1 MFKTFILSL
10 FLLTGFSV
18 HAQNS
23 GKILGT
29 VKDQNTQEAITGATI
44 TLKGEKTYYQTT
56 DENGR
61 FSVAL
66 QVGTY
71 AISISFI
78 GYETLNQ
85 YNLVVGSGNDLILN
99 FEMSEARTA
108 LAELVVK
115 KDNSRSARATDMVT
129 PLSTQR
135 LSTEEIKANP
145 GGNFDVSRVI
155 QALPG
160 VAGGFTANRNDIIV
174 RGGAPNENVYYLD
187 GIEIPVLNHF
197 QTQGASGGATGI
209 LNVSFIEDVQLSSS
223 AFDARYDNALASTFT
238 IKQRNGNPEKLAGNI
253 RLSGSEFAGTL
264 EGPLSEKTTFI
275 VSARKSYLQ
284 FLFQLLDIP
293 IRPAFWDFQYK
304 INHQINKK
312 TSLNFIGLGAI
323 DKFRLATPKDS
334 SPENEYIMRSNP
346 AIDQWN
352 YTLGVS
358 LKRLIN
364 NGYYT
369 VALSRNMFWNGAD
382 RFEDNIETEAN
393 RTLKLRS
400 FEAENKLRVDVN
412 KFRDGWKWSYGAM
425 GQWVKYDIDLL
436 NRISNGRTDS
446 SGNIIQPPITVD
458 FRNNT
463 GFFKYGAFGQVSR
476 FFLNQK
482 LLVSAGLRTD
492 MNSFTTTGSNPLKT
506 LSPRLSMS
514 YSVSPVLDFTA
525 SVGKYY
531 KIPSYTILGY
541 KDQTGV
547 SVNRDMRYT
556 GSLHYTA
563 GLQFIPKDAL
573 RFTVEG
579 FYKDYSNYPV
589 STRTGISLANQGA
602 DFTAVGNEPVT
613 SSGTGRVYGAEVFM
627 QQKLIK
633 KLFYVLSGTLFKSE
647 FTGLDGVMRRSSWDY
662 GFIAA
667 STVGYK
673 PGKNWEFGV
682 KYRIA
687 GGQPYTP
694 FNMEVS
700 QRDYLTTGTGTPDYA
715 RVNQETLPFFNQL
728 DLRVDKKF
736 YFRKTALGLFLDIQ
750 NLLLYKTPGLPNYTF
765 QRTDDNSGFAT
776 SDGLP
781 LAPDNS
787 NAIPLILDKRTATVV
802 PSIGF
807 ILEF

>member
-1 MFKTFILSL
+1 MNKALIIL
-10 FLLTGFSV
+10 FCFFAFTV
-18 HAQNS
+18 NAQNT
-23 GKILGT
+23 GKIMGT
-29 VKDQNTQEAITGATI
+29 VKDLNTQEWITGATV
-44 TLKGEKTYYQTT
+44 TVKGAQPYYQMT

-61 FSVAL
+61 FSVTL
-66 QVGTY
+66 PVGTY
-71 AISISFI
+71 SLSISFV

-99 FEMSEARTA
+99 FEMSETRNT
-108 LAELVVK
+108 LTEIVVK
-115 KDNSRSARATDMVT
+115 NDLTRSARATDMIT

-160 VAGGFTANRNDIIV
+160 VAGGFTSNRNDIIV

-197 QTQGASGGATGI
+197 QTQGASGGATGM

-223 AFDARYDNALASTFT
+223 AFDARYDNALASTFI
-238 IKQRNGNPEKLAGNI
+238 IKQRNGNPEKLSGNI
-253 RLSGSEFAGTL
+253 RLSGSEFATTL
-264 EGPLSEKTTFI
+264 EGPLSDKTTFI

-284 FLFQLLDIP
+284 FLFQLLDLP
-293 IRPAFWDFQYK
+293 IRPSYWDFQYK
-304 INHQINKK
+304 INHQIDKK

-323 DKFRLATPKDS
+323 DKFRLATPKNS
-334 SPENEYIMRSNP
+334 SPENEYIMRANP

-352 YTLGVS
+352 YTVGAS

-382 RFEDNIETEAN
+382 RFENNVPTEAN

-400 FEAENKLRVDVN
+400 FEAENKLRMDVN
-412 KFRDGWKWSYGAM
+412 KFKDGWKWSYGAM
-425 GQWVKYDIDLL
+425 AQWVKYDVNLYNKINNGSID
-436 NRISNGRTDS
+436 STGAVV
-446 SGNIIQPPITVD
+446 QPPISVD
-458 FRNNT
+458 FSNT
-463 GFFKYGAFGQVSR
+463 IDFLKYGAFGQVSR
-476 FFLNQK
+476 YFFNQK
-482 LLVSAGLRTD
+482 LLVSGGLRTD
-492 MNSFTTTGSNPLKT
+492 MNTFTVSGGNPLKT
-506 LSPRLSMS
+506 LSPRISLS
-514 YSVSPVLDFTA
+514 YALSPTVDVTA

-531 KIPSYTILGY
+531 KLPAYTVLGY
-541 KDQTGV
+541 QDRNQMA
-547 SVNRDMRYT
+547 VNKNMNYT
-556 GSLHYTA
+556 GSIHYTA
-563 GLQFIPKDAL
+563 GVQFMPKEAL

-579 FYKDYSNYPV
+579 FYKDYNNYPV
-589 STRTGISLANQGA
+589 SLQTGLSLANQGA
-602 DFTAVGNEPVT
+602 DFTAVGNEPMASV
-613 SSGTGRVYGAEVFM
+613 GRGRVYGAEVFM
-627 QQKLIK
+627 QQKLVNK
-633 KLFYVLSGTLFKSE
+633 VFYVFSGTLFKSE
-647 FTGLDGVMRRSSWDY
+647 FSGLDGVLRRSSWDY

-667 STVGYK
+667 STIGYK

-694 FNMEVS
+694 FNLEAS
-700 QRDYLTTGTGTPDYA
+700 HRDYITNGVGKIDYS
-715 RVNQETLPFFNQL
+715 RVNQERLPFFNQL
-728 DLRVDKKF
+728 DFRIDKKF
-736 YFRKTALGLFLDIQ
+736 YYKNTTLGLFMDIQ

-765 QRTDDNSGFAT
+765 KRTEDNSGFAT
-776 SDGLP
+776 TNGLP
-781 LAPDNS
+781 LAADNS
-787 NAIPLILDKRTATVV
+787 NAIPLILENRSATVV

>member
-1 MFKTFILSL
+1 MNKALIIL
-10 FLLTGFSV
+10 FCFFAFTV
-18 HAQNS
+18 NAQNT
-23 GKILGT
+23 GKIMGT
-29 VKDQNTQEAITGATI
+29 VKDLNTQEWITGATV
-44 TLKGEKTYYQTT
+44 TVKGAQPYYQMT

-61 FSVAL
+61 FSATL
-66 QVGTY
+66 PVGTY
-71 AISISFI
+71 SLSISFV

-99 FEMSEARTA
+99 FEMSEARNT
-108 LAELVVK
+108 LTEVVVK
-115 KDNSRSARATDMVT
+115 NDLSRSARATDMIT

-160 VAGGFTANRNDIIV
+160 VAGGFTSNRNDIIV

-197 QTQGASGGATGI
+197 QTQGASGGATGM

-223 AFDARYDNALASTFT
+223 AFDARYDNALASTFI
-238 IKQRNGNPEKLAGNI
+238 IKQRNGNPEKLSGNI
-253 RLSGSEFAGTL
+253 RLSGSEFATTL
-264 EGPLSEKTTFI
+264 EGPLSDKTTFI

-284 FLFQLLDIP
+284 FLFQLLDLP
-293 IRPAFWDFQYK
+293 IRPSYWDFQYK
-304 INHQINKK
+304 INHQIDKK

-323 DKFRLATPKDS
+323 DKFRLATPKNS
-334 SPENEYIMRSNP
+334 SPENEYIMRANP

-352 YTLGVS
+352 YTVGAS

-382 RFEDNIETEAN
+382 RFENNVPTEAN

-400 FEAENKLRVDVN
+400 FEAENKLRMDVN
-412 KFRDGWKWSYGAM
+412 KFKDGWKWSYGAM
-425 GQWVKYDIDLL
+425 AQWVKYDVNLYNKI
-436 NRISNGRTDS
+436 NNGSTDS
-446 SGNIIQPPITVD
+446 TGAVVQPPISVD
-458 FRNNT
+458 FSNT
-463 GFFKYGAFGQVSR
+463 IDFLKYGAFGQVSR
-476 FFLNQK
+476 YFFNQK
-482 LLVSAGLRTD
+482 LLVSGGLRTD
-492 MNSFTTTGSNPLKT
+492 MNTFTVSGGNPLKT
-506 LSPRLSMS
+506 LSPRISLS
-514 YSVSPVLDFTA
+514 YALSPTVDVTA

-531 KIPSYTILGY
+531 KLPAYTVLGY
-541 KDQTGV
+541 QDRNQMA
-547 SVNRDMRYT
+547 VNKNMNYT
-556 GSLHYTA
+556 GSIHYTA
-563 GLQFIPKDAL
+563 GVQFMPKEAL

-579 FYKDYSNYPV
+579 FYKDYNNYPV
-589 STRTGISLANQGA
+589 SLQTGLSLANQGA
-602 DFTAVGNEPVT
+602 DFTAVGNEPMASV
-613 SSGTGRVYGAEVFM
+613 GRGRVYGAEVFM
-627 QQKLIK
+627 QQKLVNK
-633 KLFYVLSGTLFKSE
+633 VFYVFSGTLFKSE
-647 FTGLDGVMRRSSWDY
+647 FSGLDGVLRRSSWDY

-667 STVGYK
+667 STIGYK

-694 FNMEVS
+694 FNLEAS
-700 QRDYLTTGTGTPDYA
+700 HRDYITNGVGTLDYS
-715 RVNQETLPFFNQL
+715 RVNQERLPFFNQL
-728 DLRVDKKF
+728 DFRIDKKF
-736 YFRKTALGLFLDIQ
+736 YYKNTTLGLFMDIQ

-765 QRTDDNSGFAT
+765 KRTEDNSGFAT
-776 SDGLP
+776 TNGLP
-781 LAPDNS
+781 LAADNN
-787 NAIPLILDKRTATVV
+787 NAIPLILENRSATVV

>member
-1 MFKTFILSL
+1 MNKALIIL
-10 FLLTGFSV
+10 FCFFAFTV
-18 HAQNS
+18 NAQNT
-23 GKILGT
+23 GKIMGT
-29 VKDQNTQEAITGATI
+29 VKDLNTQEWITGATV
-44 TLKGEKTYYQTT
+44 TVKGAQPYYQMT

-61 FSVAL
+61 FSVTL
-66 QVGTY
+66 PVGTY
-71 AISISFI
+71 SLSISFV

-99 FEMSEARTA
+99 FEMSEARNT
-108 LAELVVK
+108 LTEVVVK
-115 KDNSRSARATDMVT
+115 NDLSRSARATDMIT

-160 VAGGFTANRNDIIV
+160 VAGGFTSNRNDIIV

-197 QTQGASGGATGI
+197 QTQGASGGATGM

-223 AFDARYDNALASTFT
+223 AFDARYDNALASTFI
-238 IKQRNGNPEKLAGNI
+238 IKQRNGNPEKLSGNI
-253 RLSGSEFAGTL
+253 RLSGSEFATTL
-264 EGPLSEKTTFI
+264 EGPLSDKTTFI

-284 FLFQLLDIP
+284 FLFQLLDLP
-293 IRPAFWDFQYK
+293 IRPSYWDFQYK
-304 INHQINKK
+304 INHQIDKK

-323 DKFRLATPKDS
+323 DKFRLATPKNS
-334 SPENEYIMRSNP
+334 SPENEYIMRANP

-352 YTLGVS
+352 YTVGAS

-382 RFEDNIETEAN
+382 RFENNVPTEAN

-400 FEAENKLRVDVN
+400 FEAENKLRMDVN
-412 KFRDGWKWSYGAM
+412 KFKDGWKWSYGAM
-425 GQWVKYDIDLL
+425 AQWVKYDVNLYNKI
-436 NRISNGRTDS
+436 NNGSTDS
-446 SGNIIQPPITVD
+446 TGAVVQPPISVD
-458 FRNNT
+458 FSNT
-463 GFFKYGAFGQVSR
+463 IDFLKYGAFGQVSR
-476 FFLNQK
+476 YFFNQK
-482 LLVSAGLRTD
+482 LLVSGGLRTD
-492 MNSFTTTGSNPLKT
+492 MNTFTVSGGNPLKT
-506 LSPRLSMS
+506 LSPRISLS
-514 YSVSPVLDFTA
+514 YALSPTVDVTA

-531 KIPSYTILGY
+531 KLPAYTVLGY
-541 KDQTGV
+541 QDRNQMA
-547 SVNRDMRYT
+547 VNKNMNYT
-556 GSLHYTA
+556 GSIHYTA
-563 GLQFIPKDAL
+563 GVQFMPKEAL

-579 FYKDYSNYPV
+579 FYKDYNNYPV
-589 STRTGISLANQGA
+589 SLQTGLSLANQGA
-602 DFTAVGNEPVT
+602 DFTAVGNEPMASV
-613 SSGTGRVYGAEVFM
+613 GRGRVYGAEVFM
-627 QQKLIK
+627 QQKLVNK
-633 KLFYVLSGTLFKSE
+633 VFYVFSGTLFKSE
-647 FTGLDGVMRRSSWDY
+647 FSGLDGVLRRSSWDY

-667 STVGYK
+667 STIGYK

-694 FNMEVS
+694 FNLEAS
-700 QRDYLTTGTGTPDYA
+700 HRDYITNGVGTLDYS
-715 RVNQETLPFFNQL
+715 RVNQERLPFFNQL
-728 DLRVDKKF
+728 DFRIDKKF
-736 YFRKTALGLFLDIQ
+736 YYKNTTLGLFMDIQ

-765 QRTDDNSGFAT
+765 KRTEDNSGFAT
-776 SDGLP
+776 TNGLP
-781 LAPDNS
+781 LAADNN
-787 NAIPLILDKRTATVV
+787 NAIPLILENRSATVV